1 MLVMMTPGIMIPSI
15 IPSHPHCEHFLI
27 GRGSAFSFL
36 TFLLHDASGAASRR
50 MKRRRDV
57 DEDASPSE
65 SEASEQTST
74 NVSQAPLS
82 AATSVSES
90 HGSAKAMKRASS
102 CDPCRKRKVSRVLTC
117 IRDGERGVL
126 SVVMHQD

>member
-1 MLVMMTPGIMIPSI
+1 
-15 IPSHPHCEHFLI
+15 
-27 GRGSAFSFL
+27 
-36 TFLLHDASGAASRR
+36 
-50 MKRRRDV
+50 MKRRREV

-74 NVSQAPLS
+74 NVSQAPL

-126 SVVMHQD
+126 SQW